1 MRLLIAFA
9 MYEII
14 LGTKAHLPVPKQ
26 ETGGYF
32 CFYNVKLN
40 NF

>member
-9 MYEII
+9 IYEII
-14 LGTKAHLPVPKQ
+14 LGTKAHIPVPKQ
-26 ETGGYF
+26 ETVGYF

-40 NF
+40 YF